1 MRLSRPAPPYVR
13 QIASELELLSH
24 GATTSF
30 GASGSGVPGSRE
42 PSGESK
48 PPHLAFLADWD
59 RNGDSV
65 LERWNELLKGWKG
78 GGKVRPAGVSER
90 EIVLTD
96 GEGFSPDDVAM
107 RYRLTA
113 TMVRRWRVQDERDGE
128 TGVPLAKVRERV
140 RALRAQDLS
149 YRQIAERLGRSK
161 SQVERVDKERAA

>member
-1 MRLSRPAPPYVR
+1 VTRPAYVR
-13 QIASELELLSH
+13 QLAAEMELL
-24 GATTSF
+24 GY
-30 GASGSGVPGSRE
+30 GSTQAFNPAGGGTEPDSRA
-42 PSGESK
+42 PTGESS
-48 PPHLAFLADWD
+48 PMHERFVADWD
-59 RNGDSV
+59 RRGDAC
-65 LERWNELLKGWKG
+65 LKFWHEQFLAWKG